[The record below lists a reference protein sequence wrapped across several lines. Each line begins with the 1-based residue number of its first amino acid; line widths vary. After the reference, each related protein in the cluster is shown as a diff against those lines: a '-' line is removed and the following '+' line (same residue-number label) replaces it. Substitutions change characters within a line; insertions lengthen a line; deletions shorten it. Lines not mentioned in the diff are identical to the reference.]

1 MELFDKVGS
10 VIGGTNRLM
19 SNKVKKVSKVSNL
32 KNKIAYEEE
41 RIYEIWAEMG
51 KSFYLDSERSAENL
65 TKYCDDIDLRRMRI
79 KKMTYELKTLKG
91 KKFCASC
98 GFDVDDMCQF
108 CSRCGKKILSPD
120 DHEFGLPS
128 TNPYKSDK

>member
-10 VIGGTNRLM
+10 MLDDTNRLM
-19 SNKVKKVSKVSNL
+19 SGKMKNLSKVSNL
-32 KNKIAYEEE
+32 KSKIAYEEE

-51 KSFYLDSERSAENL
+51 KTFYLDPERSAENL
-65 TKYCDDIDLRRMRI
+65 LKYCADIDARRIRI
-79 KKMTYELKTLKG
+79 KKMTYELKSLKG

-108 CSRCGKKILSPD
+108 CSRCGKKILSPED
-120 DHEFGLPS
+120 NDFGLPS
-128 TNPYKSDK
+128 ASHHKGDK